1 MARHLTE
8 NDVNRILALIE
19 GWQYDLKWSSL
30 VKACEISLGINTTRQ
45 ALNRKQQIKDAF
57 QMYKRSQKLDLS
69 DAAAPRPN
77 DINTAHAR
85 IEGLLKKMQR
95 VEYENKVLK
104 EKFLTWQYNAD
115 QRGMTEE
122 SLNRP
127 IPRHD
132 NRGLKDR

>member
-1 MARHLTE
+1 MAKHLTE

-19 GWQYDLKWSSL
+19 GWKYDLKWDAL
-30 VKACEISLGINTTRQ
+30 VKACEISLGIKTTRQ

-57 QMYKRSQKLDLS
+57 QLYKRSQKLDLS
-69 DAAAPRPN
+69 GATAARPN

-85 IEGLLKKMQR
+85 IEGLLGKIRKL
-95 VEYENKVLK
+95 EYENKALK
-104 EKFLTWQYNAD
+104 EKFLTWQYNAE
-115 QRGMTEE
+115 QRGMTQE

-132 NRGLKDR
+132 SGGEGNR